1 MEDHIIIFR
10 YHKTDPIKALH
21 FVLVVAGIG
30 FFISIHSPFCLI
42 ATALGL
48 SLMTSD
54 NALILDLEHLRY
66 KRNRIWGKRSLGKWT
81 DLPQGS
87 YLSVFATT
95 LVCTS
100 HSITY
105 RRIDY
110 KERVVKVNL
119 IYDKNHRLMVFQS
132 YSAEEAM
139 AVAQK
144 ISQRLHLRIFD
155 ATGRVGEWLDPTTL
169 N

>member
-1 MEDHIIIFR
+1 MEEPYIIFR
-10 YHKTDPIKALH
+10 YQKTHPIKALH
-21 FVLVVAGIG
+21 FMLVVMGIG
-30 FFISIHSPFCLI
+30 FFISSQSPFCFI
-42 ATALGL
+42 STALGL
-48 SLMTSD
+48 TLMTSD

-66 KRNRIWGKRSLGKWT
+66 KRNRIWGKMSLGKWT

-132 YSAEEAM
+132 YNADEAM
-139 AVAQK
+139 AVAMK